1 MFDFESNSESARE
14 VFKSDFAAK
23 RLQEVRDRERTVLV
37 VDDETLLLAGV
48 RRALRR
54 MGFSAVVAETARDAL
69 NQLEAGLRPDVIITD
84 QRMPGMSG
92 TEMLAI
98 IRERYPSIVRVCMSG
113 HADRPEILES
123 INRGSVF
130 RFLMKPWDLEEFQ
143 RTVQSSMKQADLIAE
158 HRLLNNVMTSENR
171 DMKVERKSLLNVV
184 TEQSVAIQEKNA
196 RLEQSIFE
204 TVKALVEAIEAKDAY
219 TAGHSELVSRF
230 AVALGEELHCNNEQL
245 ECLRLAGILHDVGKI
260 GVPDSVLLKPG
271 RLTPEEF
278 EVVRAHPE
286 IGERILKDVRF
297 PYDILP
303 IVRLHHERWDGLG
316 YPDKLAGEDIPMLAR
331 LTHIVDVY
339 EAITARRVYREPM
352 PVDRVIQIFERGA
365 GADFDPNMVPAF
377 LSLLHNGTFDR
388 IREQAECSVVQRVGD
403 FTFRMPPKVELRE
416 D

>member
-1 MFDFESNSESARE
+1 M
-14 VFKSDFAAK
+14 
-23 RLQEVRDRERTVLV
+23 
-37 VDDETLLLAGV
+37 VDDETLLLAGI

-54 MGFSAVVAETARDAL
+54 MGYATFTAENGKEALQMMADGLVPYVV
-69 NQLEAGLRPDVIITD
+69 ITD

-92 TEMLAI
+92 TELLAVL
-98 IRERYPSIVRVCMSG
+98 RQHSPNVVRVCMSG

-123 INRGSVF
+123 INRGNVF

-143 RTVQSSMKQADLIAE
+143 RTVVASLEQADLI
-158 HRLLNNVMTSENR
+158 
-171 DMKVERKSLLNVV
+171 VERALVDDLMTEENKGLKTEKRSLLNVV
-184 TEQSVAIQEKNA
+184 TEQSRAIYEKNA
-196 RLEQSIFE
+196 QLERSIFE
-204 TVKALVEAIEAKDAY
+204 TVQALVVAIEAKDAY

-230 AVALGEELHCNNEQL
+230 AVAMGEELGLNDDNL

-278 EVVRAHPE
+278 AVVRAHPV

-316 YPDKLAGEDIPMLAR
+316 YPDKLAGEDIPLLAR

-352 PVDRVIQIFERGA
+352 PIAQVLQVFERGA
-365 GADFDPNMVPAF
+365 GTDFDPNMIPVF
-377 LSLLHNGTFDR
+377 LSMLERGIFDR
-388 IREQAECSVVQRVGD
+388 IRDEAECSVVQTVGD
-403 FTFRMPPKVELRE
+403 FTFRTAPKTELRT